1 MYLCIL
7 YYILMLQHF
16 KIVFTC
22 VYLQSLQLHESLE
35 DKNVMVAFSFSGN
48 PIINLDE
55 EWNRMTEFCSVY

>member
-1 MYLCIL
+1 
-7 YYILMLQHF
+7 MLQHF

-55 EWNRMTEFCSVY
+55 EWNNMTEFCSVY